1 MDKNALKI
9 FAVESRRKLIEDIKY
24 QASLLGISAEE
35 IKEPISSAEGMET
48 YQISASTTHTIYDA
62 EIEQRKHLV
71 QEINNKDFENVIEEV
86 AYTWFNRI
94 IAIRYMEVNDYLPT
108 RTRVLSSETPGKVEP
123 DIITEAL
130 DLDLDFSVNDTD
142 KILDLKEKNKL
153 DELFQFLFVKQCNK
167 LNEILPN
174 LFEKTDNYSE
184 LLLNISFNNPD
195 GIVRQLIDN
204 ISEDDFT
211 EVEIIGWLYQYY
223 ISEQKDLINNV
234 LKSKA
239 IKKDEIPAVTQLFTP
254 EWIVKY
260 MVDNSLGKYWIERNK
275 NSSLK
280 DELKYFIAD
289 NEQSDEIQAIL
300 DSQIQTVNIENIKFL
315 DPCMGSGH
323 ILVYAFDVFFKI
335 YQEFGYIEKE
345 IPQLILENNL
355 FGLDID
361 KRAFQLAYFALMM
374 KARKYDRRIFK
385 KELKLNICPIFETDK
400 FTRDTIE
407 YIKSK
412 DSELGNDLIYL
423 RDKFVNAKEYGSL
436 IQIDN
441 IDIEDIEIKINN
453 ILNKPN
459 ADLSDLIYK
468 DNISNFII
476 PLLNQS
482 KILLNKYEIVVTNPP
497 YMNKYDKKL
506 KEFAKKYYKDY
517 SRDLFSI
524 FIYRNFLFCKKD
536 GYVAFMTPMV
546 WMFIKNYEKLRNFII
561 KNKNFVSLIELEYH
575 TLWEIEAHVPA
586 CTFVL
591 SNQYIKGY
599 MGKFIKLTD
608 FTGGIEV
615 QNKKFLEAKNGDD
628 SNIYYSENDRYL
640 NIPGAPIAYWAD
652 KHVLEAFQKGK
663 KLIDFSDIKVGLQ
676 TGDNNRF
683 LRQWFEV
690 DHFNINFSCESCVE
704 SKNSNLKWY
713 PYNKGGDFKKW
724 YGNQNYVV
732 NWLNDGYE
740 IRNFRNSSGKLK
752 SRPQNSNFYFHE
764 SLSWSKISS
773 GSIGFRFFPKGFL
786 FDVAGCSV
794 FVDKNKEYILG
805 FLNST
810 VSKDIFN
817 LISPTLNYEVGHV
830 SSVPLIFNENEK
842 IGIYVR

>member
-9 FAVESRRKLIEDIKY
+9 FAVESRRKLIEDTKY
-24 QASLLGISAEE
+24 QASLLGISADE
-35 IKEPISSAEGMET
+35 IKEPIYSAEGMET
-48 YQISASTTHTIYDA
+48 YQISASTNHTIYN
-62 EIEQRKHLV
+62 EQIEQRKHLV
-71 QEINNKDFENVIEEV
+71 QEIENKGFESVIEEV

-94 IAIRYMEVNDYLPT
+94 IAIRYMEVNDYIPT

-130 DLDLDFSVNDTD
+130 GLDLDFSVNDAD
-142 KILDLKEKNKL
+142 KILELKEKNKL
-153 DELFQFLFVKQCNK
+153 DELFQILFIKQCNK
-167 LNEILPN
+167 LNEILPH

-184 LLLNISFNNPD
+184 LLLSISFKNPE
-195 GIVRQLIDN
+195 GIIRQLIDN
-204 ISEDDFT
+204 ISEEDFT

-239 IKKDEIPAVTQLFTP
+239 IKKEEIPAVTQLFTP

-280 DELKYFIAD
+280 NELEYFIAD
-289 NEQSDEIQAIL
+289 NEQSDEIQEIL
-300 DSQIQTVNIENIKFL
+300 DSQNQTVNIEEIKFL

-335 YQEFGYIEKE
+335 YQEFGYIKKE
-345 IPQLILENNL
+345 IPQLILEKNL

-374 KARKYDRRIFK
+374 KARKYDRSIFK
-385 KELKLNICPIFETDK
+385 KDLKLNICPINETEK
-400 FTRDTIE
+400 ITKDTIN

-412 DSELGNDLIYL
+412 DAELANDLSYL
-423 RDKFVNAKEYGSL
+423 SDKFVNAKEYGSL

-441 IDIEDIEIKINN
+441 IDLEIIGDKINN
-453 ILNKPN
+453 ILNETN
-459 ADLSDLIYK
+459 TDLSDLIYK
-468 DNISNFII
+468 ENISNYII
-476 PLLNQS
+476 PLLDQS
-482 KILLNKYEIVVTNPP
+482 KILFNKYEIVVTNPP

-506 KEFAKKYYKDY
+506 KDFARKHYKDY

-524 FIYRNFLFCKKD
+524 FIYRNFLFCKKE

-599 MGKFIKLTD
+599 MGKFVKLTD

-628 SNIYYSENDRYL
+628 TNIYYSENDRYL

-652 KHVLEAFQKGK
+652 KHVFEAFQKGQRIKNLGVAK
-663 KLIDFSDIKVGLQ
+663 KGIV
-676 TGDNNRF
+676 TGDNEKFIRKFWEVNNRDINTK
-683 LRQWFEV
+683 WF
-690 DHFNINFSCESCVE
+690 ICA
-704 SKNSNLKWY
+704 
-713 PYNKGGDFKKW
+713 KGGSFRKY
-724 YGNQNYVV
+724 YGNLDLVID
-732 NWLNDGYE
+732 WSNDSQEYYKE
-740 IRNFRNSSGKLK
+740 NKSS
-752 SRPQNSNFYFHE
+752 S
-764 SLSWSKISS
+764 SL
-773 GSIGFRFFPKGFL
+773 
-786 FDVAGCSV
+786 
-794 FVDKNKEYILG
+794 NKEYCFKKAITYTTVTSSGTGFRYLPDSCLFSNGGPSILNIENIEYIIG
-805 FLNST
+805 VLNSNIT
-810 VSKDIFN
+810 KYFLQYLNPTINLMLYNINEIPIIFD
-817 LISPTLNYEVGHV
+817 E
-830 SSVPLIFNENEK
+830 FFDKE
-842 IGIYVR
+842 IGIYLHKK

>member
-1 MDKNALKI
+1 MDKNALKT
-9 FAVESRRKLIEDIKY
+9 FAVESRRKLIEDTIY
-24 QASLLGISAEE
+24 QASLLGITADE

-48 YQISASTTHTIYDA
+48 YQISASTNHTIYNE

-71 QEINNKDFENVIEEV
+71 QEIENKGFDQVIEEV

-142 KILDLKEKNKL
+142 KILDLKEKNRL

-239 IKKDEIPAVTQLFTP
+239 IKKEEIPAVTQLFTP

-289 NEQSDEIQAIL
+289 NEQTDEIQAIL
-300 DSQIQTVNIENIKFL
+300 ESRNQTVNIENIKFL

-374 KARKYDRRIFK
+374 KARKYLK
-385 KELKLNICPIFETDK
+385 K
-400 FTRDTIE
+400 
-407 YIKSK
+407 S
-412 DSELGNDLIYL
+412 
-423 RDKFVNAKEYGSL
+423 
-436 IQIDN
+436 
-441 IDIEDIEIKINN
+441 
-453 ILNKPN
+453 
-459 ADLSDLIYK
+459 
-468 DNISNFII
+468 
-476 PLLNQS
+476 
-482 KILLNKYEIVVTNPP
+482 
-497 YMNKYDKKL
+497 
-506 KEFAKKYYKDY
+506 
-517 SRDLFSI
+517 
-524 FIYRNFLFCKKD
+524 
-536 GYVAFMTPMV
+536 
-546 WMFIKNYEKLRNFII
+546 
-561 KNKNFVSLIELEYH
+561 
-575 TLWEIEAHVPA
+575 
-586 CTFVL
+586 
-591 SNQYIKGY
+591 
-599 MGKFIKLTD
+599 
-608 FTGGIEV
+608 
-615 QNKKFLEAKNGDD
+615 
-628 SNIYYSENDRYL
+628 
-640 NIPGAPIAYWAD
+640 
-652 KHVLEAFQKGK
+652 
-663 KLIDFSDIKVGLQ
+663 
-676 TGDNNRF
+676 
-683 LRQWFEV
+683 
-690 DHFNINFSCESCVE
+690 
-704 SKNSNLKWY
+704 
-713 PYNKGGDFKKW
+713 
-724 YGNQNYVV
+724 
-732 NWLNDGYE
+732 
-740 IRNFRNSSGKLK
+740 
-752 SRPQNSNFYFHE
+752 
-764 SLSWSKISS
+764 
-773 GSIGFRFFPKGFL
+773 
-786 FDVAGCSV
+786 
-794 FVDKNKEYILG
+794 
-805 FLNST
+805 
-810 VSKDIFN
+810 
-817 LISPTLNYEVGHV
+817 
-830 SSVPLIFNENEK
+830 
-842 IGIYVR
+842 